1 MSRPVRAAPA
11 LERSGGASTE
21 EDEAAIVRIAAALR
35 ALIPDLELWND
46 EARLEAANSATFAT
60 KARSALVA
68 RPATTEEVAA
78 ILRYADGERVAVYPV
93 SRGCNFGF
101 GSRVPA
107 RSVVILLDLSRMDRI
122 LEYDHGHG
130 TLRVEPGV
138 TFRRAAAFL
147 SEQGD
152 RYFLNAIGGPPEA
165 SLIGN
170 ALERGDG
177 AGPYCERASFVCDFE
192 VVLAD
197 GTIVRTGFGKWEDS
211 RLGPLSRH
219 GAGPGMDDLF
229 LQSNLGVVTG
239 MTFWLQRR
247 PATFRL
253 YQFQLRESAAL
264 APAIEAFRDLLK
276 RNVVA
281 GPIVLWN
288 DYKLMA
294 SGTQYPWKLDGD
306 VVPLRRERLRSI
318 SNAYRAWIGHGG
330 VYIDDESMSA
340 AAARAVRR
348 TLRRSLGRSGT
359 VSSLSSRR
367 IRWLSLLSRLP
378 WRRLDH
384 RPLIAQW
391 HSSPALGSVSN
402 FGARTMYWRKRRPPP
417 DEPDPVADRCGV
429 LSNCFELPLEGA
441 VIAEFIGRL
450 EATLLR
456 HGYEPML
463 SLTLI
468 NDRYAKCFQQLMYD
482 REIAGED
489 AKARACHVEL
499 FALIEDSGFTHSR
512 VDILHMEDMRR
523 RARSTALRDRIA
535 RSLDPNGILAP
546 GRYEF

>member
-1 MSRPVRAAPA
+1 MSWPAPVVPAPA
-11 LERSGGASTE
+11 QSDSARN
-21 EDEAAIVRIAAALR
+21 EDAEAAIARIAAALR
-35 ALIPDLELWND
+35 GLIPNLELWDD
-46 EARLEAANSATFAT
+46 EARLESANSATFAT

-68 RPATTEEVAA
+68 RPATTGEVAA
-78 ILRYADGERVAVYPV
+78 ILRYADGERISVYPV

-101 GSRVPA
+101 GSRVPV

-122 LEYDHGHG
+122 LGYDHDHG
-130 TLRVEPGV
+130 TFRVEPGV

-197 GTIVRTGFGKWEDS
+197 GTVVRTGFGKWAGS

-253 YQFQLRESAAL
+253 YQIQLRESAAL
-264 APAIEAFRDLLK
+264 APALEAFRDLLK

-281 GPIVLWN
+281 GPVVLWN

-294 SGTQYPWKLDGD
+294 SGTQYPWNLDGD
-306 VVPLRRERLRSI
+306 VVPLRRERLMAI
-318 SNAYRAWIGHGG
+318 SNAYRSWIGHGG
-330 VYIDDESMSA
+330 IYIDDDSMSA
-340 AAARAVRR
+340 AADRAVRR
-348 TLRRSLGRSGT
+348 TLRGRLGRSAILT
-359 VSSLSSRR
+359 SLSGRR

-384 RPLIAQW
+384 RALVAQW
-391 HSSPALGSVSN
+391 HASPALGSVSN

-417 DEPDPVADRCGV
+417 DVPDPFADGCGV

-441 VIAEFIGRL
+441 TIAGFIGRI
-450 EATLLR
+450 EETLFR
-456 HGYEPML
+456 HGYEPIL

-468 NDRYAKCFQQLMYD
+468 NDRYAKCFQQLMFD

-489 AKARACHVEL
+489 EKARACHAEL

-512 VDILHMEDMRR
+512 IDITHMEDMRR
-523 RARSTALRDRIA
+523 RASSTALRDRIA
-535 RSLDPNGILAP
+535 SALDPNAVLAP